1 MICETLEIIWK
12 NIWTISY
19 PCNGL
24 WTCFGCFVLWTGFL
38 IDFVNFFFSAR
49 PVFSSSSAAV
59 FRNPICTPFTCS
71 LWSSLFTVLTNAL
84 AFRIAIALTFCLF
97 QAELVS
103 YIFSSTSV
111 SFLSIINCK
120 REKITLW
127 CVALQLNKY
136 TFIFVTY
143 WNSNIAKTYDIHNNK
158 LCFLSSIAFHP
169 PIYSASFPSIL
180 WDTLLHRK

>member
-1 MICETLEIIWK
+1 MDIKTIIALEIIWK

-24 WTCFGCFVLWTGFL
+24 WTCFCCFVLWTGFL
-38 IDFVNFFFSAR
+38 IDFVNFLFSAR

-127 CVALQLNKY
+127 CVALQLFPFCHILKFKY
-136 TFIFVTY
+136 SQ
-143 WNSNIAKTYDIHNNK
+143 N
-158 LCFLSSIAFHP
+158 LR
-169 PIYSASFPSIL
+169 YSQQ
-180 WDTLLHRK
+180 